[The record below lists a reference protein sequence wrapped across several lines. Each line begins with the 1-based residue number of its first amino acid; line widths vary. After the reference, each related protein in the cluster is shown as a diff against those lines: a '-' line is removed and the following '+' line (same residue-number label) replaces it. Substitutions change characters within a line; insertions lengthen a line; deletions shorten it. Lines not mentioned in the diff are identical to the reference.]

1 MQGLKLRIPSIF
13 AKRTKSGVGKIGQR
27 AKCAREPPFRRSAFT
42 FPGTGDL
49 SGPWRRS
56 HTRGSGRPGRCEAR
70 KSAGFH
76 LSSAFGAFHKNS
88 SLPRPVRVP
97 VAGGAPTPGPTEGGA
112 TPGGGRREVTASA
125 TGRPSRQGRGKATP
139 EEAGP
144 RGVNRI
150 LCRQRAPFASHRRC
164 VSLYGAALP
173 FLYFILPRGIL
184 FEKRFYPRGFYGTI
198 LLMRVK
204 PPALFSRLAA
214 WFPGEPAPGAFVKR
228 KGRFS

>member
-27 AKCAREPPFRRSAFT
+27 AKCARELPFRRSAFT

-97 VAGGAPTPGPTEGGA
+97 VAGSVPTQGPTEGGA
-112 TPGGGRREVTASA
+112 APGGGEERYRPLPQAGLPGREGGKPHQRRRGPE
-125 TGRPSRQGRGKATP
+125 GRT
-139 EEAGP
+139 E
-144 RGVNRI
+144 
-150 LCRQRAPFASHRRC
+150 PFANHRRC

-184 FEKRFYPRGFYGTI
+184 FGKRFYPRGFYGTI
-198 LLMRVK
+198 LLMRVQ